1 MDELTKKLKTR
12 IAELK
17 AQRNQL
23 TAELQ
28 RQAQALIDP
37 FNFAIAELERLL
49 PNEQEAVTGEP
60 EKADLPASPE
70 QSSGWNG
77 K

>member
-1 MDELTKKLKTR
+1 MDELIEKIRER

-17 AQRNQL
+17 TQRDQL
-23 TAELQ
+23 AADLQ
-28 RQAQALIDP
+28 HQAQALIDP
-37 FNFAIAELERLL
+37 FNFAIAELEKLVNM
-49 PNEQEAVTGEP
+49 PEQSSEEK

-70 QSSGWNG
+70 QSSGWDG